1 MRSEKEIR
9 ETLRSWVLSKAKN
22 LHGSAPG
29 NSAPDHGAPDHGAP
43 DHGAPDHGAPD
54 HGAPDDGAPDDGALT
69 DSTPLFEE
77 RRLRSLHLPELLLL
91 LERLRGEPIDVDD
104 LRPGDFRDIDT
115 LVSRFCGVGVTA

>member
-1 MRSEKEIR
+1 MRSETEIREAQIRETQVR

-22 LHGSAPG
+22 GADG
-29 NSAPDHGAPDHGAP
+29 TADHGAPDHGAP
-43 DHGAPDHGAPD
+43 NHGE
-54 HGAPDDGAPDDGALT
+54 LT
-69 DSTPLFEE
+69 DSSPLFEE

-115 LVSRFCGVGVTA
+115 LVRRFCGAGVAA

>member
-29 NSAPDHGAPDHGAP
+29 NSAPDHGAPD
-43 DHGAPDHGAPD
+43 DGAPD

-91 LERLRGEPIDVDD
+91 LERLRGEPIDVGEP
-104 LRPGDFRDIDT
+104 RPGDFRDIDT